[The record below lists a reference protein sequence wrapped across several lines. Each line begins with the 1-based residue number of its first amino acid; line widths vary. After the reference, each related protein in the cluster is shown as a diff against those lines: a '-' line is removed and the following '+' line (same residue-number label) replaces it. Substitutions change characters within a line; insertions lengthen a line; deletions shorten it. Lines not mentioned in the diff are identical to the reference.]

1 MKKKIFAGIIF
12 AMLLTGCSNSNNFD
26 VFEDVVY
33 LPAPTEMSFKSNGDN
48 TKTLSEEKSLEFYNT
63 YLKSLKFER
72 FKNSFIGGIEIE
84 YSYHFDQYPNGD
96 KPIQLFLANFNMI
109 SFRLVRDNIT
119 HEFLCNEEVPYIEMH
134 EFLIENSN

>member
-63 YLKSLKFER
+63 YPKSLKFER
-72 FKNSFIGGIEIE
+72 LKTHLLVELKLNIVIILIKIQMVINLF
-84 YSYHFDQYPNGD
+84 SYF
-96 KPIQLFLANFNMI
+96 
-109 SFRLVRDNIT
+109 
-119 HEFLCNEEVPYIEMH
+119 
-134 EFLIENSN
+134 

>member
-12 AMLLTGCSNSNNFD
+12 ATLLTGCSNSNNFD
-26 VFEDVVY
+26 VFEDALY
-33 LPAPTEMSFKSNGDN
+33 LPTPTEMSFKSNGGN

-84 YSYHFDQYPNGD
+84 YNYHFDQYPNGD

-109 SFRLVRDNIT
+109 SFRLVRDNII